1 MEKSGDPKMKTS
13 PTRDQGH
20 LIVAAVR
27 VLRHRDGRGPTV
39 DAVAHLLQLPP
50 EEVGHLTR
58 ALEAAGVLRM
68 TKSAYDLRMEVADH
82 TLIES
87 LPAAGEGPTMQD
99 EVSAFRDRFR
109 ERQSNIEHLFGEDPA
124 ARQKKRLGK
133 LDDELKKWKKTTKLR
148 PPEAGDDE

>member
-1 MEKSGDPKMKTS
+1 
-13 PTRDQGH
+13 
-20 LIVAAVR
+20 
-27 VLRHRDGRGPTV
+27 
-39 DAVAHLLQLPP
+39 
-50 EEVGHLTR
+50 
-58 ALEAAGVLRM
+58 
-68 TKSAYDLRMEVADH
+68 
-82 TLIES
+82 
-87 LPAAGEGPTMQD
+87 MQD